1 MTTMFSLK
9 LTYKGEN
16 KVTYWRESKICANR
30 NDIIAK
36 AQELGGFPVSN
47 FEISFES
54 EENLYKLN
62 QFIATLL

>member
-36 AQELGGFPVSN
+36 AQELGGFPVSY
-47 FEISFES
+47 FEISFQS
-54 EENLYKLN
+54 EEDLYKLN
-62 QFIATLL
+62 QFIAALL